1 MNTSRV
7 AIVTGGAGA
16 IGSATARKLAA
27 AGHHVIIL
35 DRAAP
40 AIKSVVDALSSSGAS
55 AEGHVL
61 DVTDEKAVVE
71 LFAAIDKTYGRI
83 DILVNNAGAHAKNPD
98 GTPILAGDLST
109 AQWSNDIAVNLTAP
123 FVLARQALPVMSRNK
138 YGRIV
143 NIASRGGRA
152 YIYQTASYGASKAGL
167 IGLTRVLAGE
177 YGKFGITANVVAP
190 GRIKTPGTDAAPD
203 TSNLSHRKYLEN
215 TPVARI
221 GVPDEVAD
229 AVAYLTS
236 EGAGFVTGA
245 IIDVNGGNF
254 MA

>member
-1 MNTSRV
+1 MNASRV
-7 AIVTGGAGA
+7 AIVTGGAGSL
-16 IGSATARKLAA
+16 GSATARKLAA
-27 AGHHVIIL
+27 AGHHLIIL
-35 DRAAP
+35 DRAGP
-40 AIKSVVDALSSSGAS
+40 AISSVVDALVDSGAS

-61 DVTDEKAVVE
+61 DVTDESAVAE
-71 LFAAIDKTYGRI
+71 LIADIDSRHRRI
-83 DILVNNAGAHAKNPD
+83 DILVNNAGAHAKNAD
-98 GTPILAGDLST
+98 GTPIMAADLTT

-123 FVLARQALPVMSRNK
+123 FVLARQALPAMVRNK

-221 GVPDEVAD
+221 GVPDEIAE
-229 AVAYLTS
+229 AVVYLSS

>member
-1 MNTSRV
+1 MNPSRT
-7 AIVTGGAGA
+7 AIVTGGAGS

-35 DRAAP
+35 DRMAVSIAT
-40 AIKSVVDALSSSGAS
+40 VVDGLTSPGAS

-61 DVTDEKAVVE
+61 DVTDEDAVVK
-71 LFAAIDKTYGRI
+71 LIASIDRTHGRI

-98 GTPILAGDLST
+98 GTPITTVDLST
-109 AQWSNDIAVNLTAP
+109 AQWTNDMAVNLTAP
-123 FVLARQALPVMSRNK
+123 FVLARQVLPVMVRNK
-138 YGRIV
+138 FGRIV

-190 GRIKTPGTDAAPD
+190 GRIKTPGTDSAPD
-203 TSNLSHRKYLEN
+203 SSNLSHRKYLEN

-221 GVPDEVAD
+221 GVPDEIAD
-229 AVAYLTS
+229 AVAYLCS

-245 IIDVNGGNF
+245 IIDVNGGSF

>member
-1 MNTSRV
+1 MSRGEPALRLVADKLTKLYQVEV
-7 AIVTGGAGA
+7 AIEARN
-16 IGSATARKLAA
+16 IELDATIDHLA
-27 AGHHVIIL
+27 
-35 DRAAP
+35 
-40 AIKSVVDALSSSGAS
+40 DAYA
-55 AEGHVL
+55 
-61 DVTDEKAVVE
+61 D
-71 LFAAIDKTYGRI
+71 I
-83 DILVNNAGAHAKNPD
+83 DILVNNAGAHAKNAD
-98 GTPILAGDLST
+98 GTPIMAADLT
-109 AQWSNDIAVNLTAP
+109 TEQWSNDIAVNLTAP
-123 FVLARQALPVMSRNK
+123 FVLARQALPAMVRNK
-138 YGRIV
+138 YGRMV

-221 GVPDEVAD
+221 GVPDEIAE
-229 AVAYLTS
+229 AVVYLSS

>member
-1 MNTSRV
+1 MNDSRV
-7 AIVTGGAGA
+7 AIVTGGAGS

-35 DRAAP
+35 DRSAA
-40 AIKSVVDALSSSGAS
+40 AITKVVDELTAAGSS

-61 DVTDEKAVVE
+61 DVTDERAVTEV
-71 LFAAIDKTYGRI
+71 FGSIDKKHGRI

-98 GTPILAGDLST
+98 GTPIMAGDLST
-109 AQWSNDIAVNLTAP
+109 EQWAVDIAVNLTAP
-123 FVLARQALPVMSRNK
+123 FVLARQALPAMKRNG

-167 IGLTRVLAGE
+167 VGLTRVLAGE

-221 GVPDEVAD
+221 GVPDEVAE
-229 AVAYLTS
+229 AVVYLSS

>member
-1 MNTSRV
+1 MNPSRI
-7 AIVTGGAGA
+7 AIVTGGAGS

-27 AGHHVIIL
+27 TGHHVIIL
-35 DRAAP
+35 DRAGSPIAQ
-40 AIKSVVDALSSSGAS
+40 VVESLVREGRS

-61 DVTDEKAVVE
+61 DVTDEKAAIE
-71 LFAAIDKTYGRI
+71 LFAAIDRKHGRI
-83 DILVNNAGAHAKNPD
+83 DVLVNNAGAHAKHSD
-98 GTPILAGDLST
+98 GTPIMAADLAT
-109 AQWSNDIAVNLTAP
+109 ADWSNDIAVNLTAP
-123 FVLARQALPVMSRNK
+123 FVLAREALTAMKRNS

-177 YGKFGITANVVAP
+177 CGKHGITANVVAP

-221 GVPDEVAD
+221 GTPDEVAE
-229 AVAYLTS
+229 AVAYLAS

-245 IIDVNGGNF
+245 IIDVNGGNY

>member
-1 MNTSRV
+1 MENSKV
-7 AIVTGGAGA
+7 AIITGAAGA
-16 IGSATARKLAA
+16 IGSAIARKLAKNQI
-27 AGHHVIIL
+27 HVVIL
-35 DRAAP
+35 DRAEAGVRR
-40 AIKSVVDALSSSGAS
+40 VVDEINAAGGS

-61 DVTDEKAVVE
+61 DVIDEPAAVK
-71 LFAAIDKTYGRI
+71 LFAEIDARHGRI

-98 GTPILAGDLST
+98 MTPILAGELST
-109 AQWSNDIAVNLTAP
+109 ADWANDIAVNLTAP
-123 FVLARQALPVMSRNK
+123 FVLCREALRSMTRNK
-138 YGRIV
+138 WGRIV

-152 YIYQTASYGASKAGL
+152 YIYQTASYGASKSGL

-177 YGKFGITANVVAP
+177 YGKHGVTANVVAP
-190 GRIKTPGTDAAPD
+190 GRIQTPGTDAAPS

-221 GVPDEVAD
+221 GVPDEIAD
-229 AVAYLTS
+229 AVVYLAS

-245 IIDVNGGNF
+245 IIDVNGGTF